1 MTKFISKIKK
11 AFCISIASWL
21 VVELASTWPS
31 EEAPNFQKAN
41 NDWVTDMADI
51 LSDRTENEL
60 NQMISQL
67 ESDNRIEIAVVTVP
81 EIPRTSLAKDKYW
94 EIGKVE
100 KHDGVLFLIS
110 ARDKPVLKDR
120 FSDNGIASLPQ
131 TEILTGYEMT
141 KILPDE
147 KVNKII
153 NTQIIPQFK
162 QKHFDEG
169 TLAGTNELITVIKFR
184 EFWGNVLIRRL
195 LGFLLIFPP
204 TLLALLCGKGGGGGG
219 VGFSGSGSVSVSGGG
234 GG

>member
-1 MTKFISKIKK
+1 MTNI
-11 AFCISIASWL
+11 ISIIKTRFYFSIFLWL
-21 VVELASTWPS
+21 TMLAPFCLSFR
-31 EEAPNFQKAN
+31 EAPNPKEAN
-41 NDWVTDMADI
+41 NDWVTDMTNI
-51 LSDRTENEL
+51 LSERTENEL

-67 ESDNRIEIAVVTVP
+67 KSDNETEIAVVTVP
-81 EIPRTSLAKDKYW
+81 EISPTSSAKDKYW

-100 KHDGVLFLIS
+100 KDDGVLILIS

-141 KILPDE
+141 EILPDE

-169 TLAGTNELITVIKFR
+169 TLAGTNELISVIKFGK
-184 EFWGNVLIRRL
+184 FWENVHIAIILYFL
-195 LGFLLIFPP
+195 CFLGSF
-204 TLLALLCGKGGGGGG
+204 TCGGGRGSFI
-219 VGFSGSGSVSVSGGG
+219 FSGSGSVSSGGG
-234 GG
+234 G

>member
-11 AFCISIASWL
+11 AFCISIVGWL
-21 VVELASTWPS
+21 VVELASTLPS

-67 ESDNRIEIAVVTVP
+67 ESDNRTEIAVVTVP
-81 EIPRTSLAKDKYW
+81 EISRTSLAKDKYW

-110 ARDKPVLKDR
+110 ARDR
-120 FSDNGIASLPQ
+120 Q
-131 TEILTGYEMT
+131 TEILTGYET
-141 KILPDE
+141 AEILPDE

-169 TLAGTNELITVIKFR
+169 TLVGTNELITVIKFR
-184 EFWGNVLIRRL
+184 EFWGNVLSRAIISFSLIFVPVL
-195 LGFLLIFPP
+195 LGVLLS
-204 TLLALLCGKGGGGGG
+204 GKGRGRG
-219 VGFSGSGSVSVSGGG
+219 GFSSSVRW
-234 GG
+234 